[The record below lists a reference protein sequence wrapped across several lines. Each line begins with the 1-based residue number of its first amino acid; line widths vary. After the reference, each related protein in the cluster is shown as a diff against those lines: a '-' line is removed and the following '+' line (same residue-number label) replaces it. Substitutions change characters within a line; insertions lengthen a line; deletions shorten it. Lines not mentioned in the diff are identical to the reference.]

1 MDYQI
6 KNSKYNFR
14 F

>member
-6 KNSKYNFR
+6 KP
-14 F
+14 

>member
-6 KNSKYNFR
+6 RKRSK
-14 F
+14 

>member
-6 KNSKYNFR
+6 H
-14 F
+14 